1 MVWQTQSNGDVRY
14 KVQSALGTAASGA
27 GATLLRTAGGTAG
40 RLTKST
46 TESNEIRSDG
56 MMSRG
61 RHGSW
66 KTAGSYDCELSLDQM
81 DDVFEAVF
89 RGTWASAL
97 VITEATAGLTSI
109 TTTTSTIVAGGGSW
123 ITAGLRVGDVVRL
136 TNHTTA
142 GNNNINLRIKA
153 LTATVLTVVGTPLTL
168 NATPDTAFTIT
179 RPGQKLINPASGA
192 LVKRYF
198 TVEEYEQDIDAS
210 EIFQDCVWG
219 SIRLAMAPNGLVT
232 VTPAWVGSGQF
243 TTQSGAGAPSFTS
256 PTVPTGVPLAVVDA
270 ALAFNGTDFVD
281 LTAFDITLDITPNAP
296 DVAAS
301 RYAPDVFTGQ
311 MAVSMSITALR
322 SDLQR
327 VADFSAETVC
337 SLQLFAVENEAEPK
351 DFFSLYV
358 PNFTLGSVD
367 KSALSKAG
375 GPRTQTMAVP
385 AALVGIDNTGGAF
398 DSTMVKIIVSN
409 T

>member
-1 MVWQTQSNGDVRY
+1 MVWQTSSNSDVRY
-14 KVQSALGTAASGA
+14 KVQSALGSAASGA
-27 GATLLRTAGGTAG
+27 GATQLRVAGGAG
-40 RLTKST
+40 GRPTKAT
-46 TESNEIRSDG
+46 TESNEVRSDG

-61 RHGSW
+61 RHGTN
-66 KTAGSYDCELSLDQM
+66 KTAGTYDAELSLDMM

-97 VITEATAGLTSI
+97 VITEATASLTSI
-109 TTTTSTIVAGGGSW
+109 TTTTSTNVAGGGSW
-123 ITAGLRVGDVVRL
+123 ITAGLRVGDVIRL
-136 TNHTTA
+136 TNHTTSA
-142 GNNNINLRIKA
+142 NNNINLRIKA
-153 LTATVLTVVGTPLTL
+153 LTASTITVVGTPLTT
-168 NATPDTAFTIT
+168 NAVADTAFTIT
-179 RPGQKLINPASGA
+179 RPGQKLINPASGS

-198 TVEEYEQDIDAS
+198 TVEEYESDIDAS
-210 EIFQDCVWG
+210 EVFQDCVWG
-219 SIRLAMAPNGLVT
+219 SIRLSMAPNGLVT
-232 VTPAWVGSGQF
+232 VTPTWVGNGQF
-243 TTQSGAGAPSFTS
+243 TTVTGASAPSFTS

-270 ALAFNGTDFVD
+270 ALALNGTDFVD
-281 LTAFDITLDITPNAP
+281 LTAFDITMDITPNAP

-311 MAVSMSITALR
+311 MAVSMSISALR
-322 SDLQR
+322 ADLQR

-337 SLQLFAVENEAEPK
+337 SLQMFCVENEAEPK

-385 AALVGIDNTGGAF
+385 TALVGIDNTGGAF

>member
-46 TESNEIRSDG
+46 TESNEVRSDG

-97 VITEATAGLTSI
+97 VITEATASLTSI

-123 ITAGLRVGDVVRL
+123 ITAGL
-136 TNHTTA
+136 
-142 GNNNINLRIKA
+142 
-153 LTATVLTVVGTPLTL
+153 
-168 NATPDTAFTIT
+168 PDTAFTIT

-385 AALVGIDNTGGAF
+385 AALCGIDSTGGAF
-398 DSTMVKIIVSN
+398 DSCMLKVQVSN

>member
-1 MVWQTQSNGDVRY
+1 
-14 KVQSALGTAASGA
+14 
-27 GATLLRTAGGTAG
+27 
-40 RLTKST
+40 
-46 TESNEIRSDG
+46 
-56 MMSRG
+56 
-61 RHGSW
+61 
-66 KTAGSYDCELSLDQM
+66 
-81 DDVFEAVF
+81 
-89 RGTWASAL
+89 
-97 VITEATAGLTSI
+97 
-109 TTTTSTIVAGGGSW
+109 
-123 ITAGLRVGDVVRL
+123 
-136 TNHTTA
+136 
-142 GNNNINLRIKA
+142 
-153 LTATVLTVVGTPLTL
+153 
-168 NATPDTAFTIT
+168 
-179 RPGQKLINPASGA
+179 
-192 LVKRYF
+192 
-198 TVEEYEQDIDAS
+198 
-210 EIFQDCVWG
+210 
-219 SIRLAMAPNGLVT
+219 MAPNGLVT